1 MHSSKCSIKPRFLT
15 QSEPKNDEN
24 RSSFALQGLSDS
36 QRQETEAYIARQYLK
51 VYDAHIRAFL
61 PLLLSMSRQS
71 NTSRNRELSGVVGL
85 RPALVSRLF
94 LEAYLDQPVEQA
106 VAKAASAPVDRGS
119 IVEVGNLV
127 ATQRGSSLVLFLV
140 MAAIVERAGFSW
152 LVFTATPE
160 VEKLIKRL
168 TKSPTV
174 LAPAPAC
181 RLGSHQDDWGRYY
194 QQCPKVMALDV
205 VEAIKNV
212 REVPLLQQVLLEH
225 EDAIDDLA
233 SQVLRHRRQEDCRA
247 GSVAE

>member
-15 QSEPKNDEN
+15 QSEQKNDQS

-61 PLLLSMSRQS
+61 PLLLSMSRNQQ
-71 NTSRNRELSGVVGL
+71 LSGVVGL
-85 RPALVSRLF
+85 RPAQASRLF
-94 LEAYLDQPVEQA
+94 LETYLDQPVEQA

-233 SQVLRHRRQEDCRA
+233 SQVLRHRRQEDCRT